1 MSDYQNIF
9 NLSDCTAVV
18 AGGASG
24 LGLEMSK
31 ALLSHGCKVAIV
43 GRTEERVS
51 IVSEKLSQEYNNNC
65 LGVVND
71 ISNEKSIDDI
81 VEVVSNTYNG
91 KLNIAINS
99 AGINVRNPITK
110 VTLSEWE
117 EIQKV
122 NLTGAFLFAKGLFPL
137 LLDSDFAR
145 LINITSIFSSRSFA
159 GRVSYASSKGGLLQ
173 LTRTLAIEWADYSI
187 TVNSISPGPFLT
199 DLNKP
204 LLENPEQYNKFC
216 ENIPLGRFGEPKE
229 IISACLFLCSQHSS
243 YVTGANILVDGGW
256 TVK

>member
-51 IVSEKLSQEYNNNC
+51 TVSEKLSQEYNNNC

-122 NLTGAFLFAKGLFPL
+122 MEEYRLTQF
-137 LLDSDFAR
+137 
-145 LINITSIFSSRSFA
+145 
-159 GRVSYASSKGGLLQ
+159 GGWPWPHPDNVHDKD
-173 LTRTLAIEWADYSI
+173 R
-187 TVNSISPGPFLT
+187 
-199 DLNKP
+199 
-204 LLENPEQYNKFC
+204 
-216 ENIPLGRFGEPKE
+216 GRFALYPDGK
-229 IISACLFLCSQHSS
+229 
-243 YVTGANILVDGGW
+243 LVE
-256 TVK
+256 K